1 MKVPSHDLDVF
12 LFFSYFLIFAPPSS
26 VGMRGSLSP
35 LSLPSPCPQSVLF
48 CFCFSLSPVS
58 GRGNETKRIVTFF
71 YLLCLHVPYISYIIT
86 YIPGVSRTSLNPRS
100 VHRSV
105 STAQQSTSEGG
116 LLFPLSP
123 GRPFD
128 SQLSQRH
135 PRRVRGVGSC
145 CILR

>member
-71 YLLCLHVPYISYIIT
+71 YFFFFSRAQPQPSAVWWCGACFALLCFAYMYPT
-86 YIPGVSRTSLNPRS
+86 YRT
-100 VHRSV
+100 
-105 STAQQSTSEGG
+105 
-116 LLFPLSP
+116 
-123 GRPFD
+123 
-128 SQLSQRH
+128 
-135 PRRVRGVGSC
+135 
-145 CILR
+145 